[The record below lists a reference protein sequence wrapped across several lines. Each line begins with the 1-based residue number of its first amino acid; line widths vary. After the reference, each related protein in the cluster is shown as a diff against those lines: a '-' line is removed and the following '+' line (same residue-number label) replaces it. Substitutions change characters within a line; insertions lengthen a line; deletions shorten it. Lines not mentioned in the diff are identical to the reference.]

1 MADLNAADVS
11 DVKAFFKTYYAP
23 NNAVLSVV
31 GDFKTA
37 DCLDKIRTYFER
49 IPSQPAPP
57 VVDITEPPQTEERR
71 MTLEDALARTA
82 RVDIAWHTPAGK
94 YAGRRRAER
103 PRAILSSGRSS
114 RLYDSLVRDKQLTG
128 GVFASNTSMRGPS
141 LFQAG
146 GTVLVGKSVADLENG
161 IYAEIEKVK
170 TGPIADWEI
179 DKARNNQRRSYIS
192 GLGSSLQRAVV
203 LGQYALF
210 WNDPNLI
217 NTRADRIAKVTTA
230 DVQRVARQYL
240 IQTNRSVIITNTK
253 TAASGQGGR

>member
-11 DVKAFFKTYYAP
+11 DVKAFFKMYYAP

-37 DCLDKIRTYFER
+37 ECLEKIRTYFER

-57 VVDITEPPQTEERR
+57 VVDVTEPVQTEERR

-82 RVDIAWHTPAGK
+82 RVDIAWHTPPGNTPDDDALSVLGS
-94 YAGRRRAER
+94 
-103 PRAILSSGRSS
+103 ILSSGRSS
-114 RLYDSLVRDKQLTG
+114 RLYDSLVRDKQLTA
-128 GVFASNTSMRGPS
+128 GVFASPTSMRGPS

-170 TGPIADWEI
+170 SGPIADWEI
-179 DKARNNQRRSYIS
+179 EKARNNQRRAFIS

-210 WNDPNLI
+210 WNDPNLV
-217 NTRADRIAKVTTA
+217 NTRADRIAKVTIA

-240 IQTNRSVIITNTK
+240 TQTNRNVIVTNPK
-253 TAASGQGGR
+253 AATSGQGGR